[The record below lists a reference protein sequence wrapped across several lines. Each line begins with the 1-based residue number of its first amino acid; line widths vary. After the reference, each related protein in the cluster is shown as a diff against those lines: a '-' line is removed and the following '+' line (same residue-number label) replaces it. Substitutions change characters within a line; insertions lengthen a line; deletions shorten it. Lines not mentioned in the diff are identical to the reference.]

1 MITII
6 IIIIT
11 AVTSLWA
18 FSNPKISQELIFN
31 AYVIKARK
39 QWYRF
44 FSYGLIHADMF
55 HLFFNMYALYLFG
68 TLVENFLISY
78 YGKTMGSCLYLTL
91 YISALA
97 ISSIPDYK
105 KYNNFPAY
113 NALGASGAVAAV
125 IFCCIILYPQ
135 QGIMIFPIP
144 FFIPSYIFG
153 PLYIAYSYYMS
164 KRNLDNIGH
173 TAHLFG
179 ALYGVIFMFVV
190 YKDALAHFIEQVR

>member
-11 AVTSLWA
+11 VITSLMA
-18 FSNPKISQELIFN
+18 FGNPNLMQQFMFN
-31 AYVIKARK
+31 AFVIKSRK

-44 FSYGLIHADMF
+44 FSSGLIHADFF
-55 HLFFNMYALYLFG
+55 HLIFNMYALYLFG
-68 TLVENFLISY
+68 SLVENFFLSY
-78 YGKTMGSCLYLTL
+78 YGKTIGTVLYLFL

-97 ISSIPDYK
+97 ISSIVDYK
-105 KYNNFPAY
+105 KYQNTPNY
-113 NALGASGAVAAV
+113 NALGASGAVSAV

-164 KRNLDNIGH
+164 NRNMDNIGH
-173 TAHLFG
+173 NAHLFG
-179 ALYGVIFMFVV
+179 ALYGVIFIFIVW
-190 YKDALAHFIEQVR
+190 KDALSHFIEQIR